1 MKKNIEI
8 QNAIVDKKEKMLE
21 LKNAGKIDE
30 AYGVLSEIKNLQREL
45 EIENNLKEPFND
57 ARLKPITDSN
67 NKIVAFN
74 KAVRGLPLTDAENAL
89 VEKIDADGGYLVP
102 EEQRTQI
109 EELKRSLNSLK
120 TYCNVVPVNSLSG
133 SFPIETEN
141 DGELIDFDEM
151 NEISN
156 GDIKFGKSTYKV
168 KTKGVLIPISKQ
180 LLADEKANLLSY
192 IDRHFAKRAVRT
204 ENKAIITLMQEAES
218 YTEGTN
224 YKAILKA
231 LNTKLDTAIAADAK
245 IYTNQTG
252 YDYLDSLEDGNG
264 RPLLQ
269 PLVTEPTKLYFKGH
283 EIVRLNDTE
292 YTSDSDKLEFWVG
305 DLYSYCNFYD
315 RKTLEI
321 AISEEAGFKQYSVFT
336 RTVERFDV
344 GKVDAK
350 AGIRVIIP
358 TISTEA
364 AIKK

>member
-8 QNAIVDKKEKMLE
+8 QNAIVDKREKMSE

-30 AYGVLSEIKNLQREL
+30 AYAILNEIRNLEREL
-45 EIENNLKEPFND
+45 EIENNINEPFND
-57 ARLKPITDSN
+57 KGLKPIVDNS

-74 KAVRGLPLTDAENAL
+74 KAVRGMPLTDAENAL

-120 TYCNVVPVNSLSG
+120 PYCNVVPVSSLSG

-151 NEISN
+151 DEISS
-156 GDIKFGKSTYKV
+156 GDIKFGKCTYKV
-168 KTKGVLIPISKQ
+168 KTKGILIPISKQ

-204 ENKAIITLMQEAES
+204 ENKAIVTLMKEAES
-218 YTEGTN
+218 YEGEN
-224 YKAILKA
+224 YKAISKA

-245 IYTNQTG
+245 IYTNQAG
-252 YDYLDSLEDGNG
+252 YDYLDNLEDGNG

-269 PLVTEPTKLYFKGH
+269 PMVTEPTKLHFKGH
-283 EIVRLNDTE
+283 EIVRLNDAE
-292 YTSDSDKLEFWVG
+292 YASDENKLEFWVG

-358 TISTEA
+358 TTSTETA
-364 AIKK
+364 TKK